1 MEIKIDKSFR
11 KDTRKISNK
20 NILQKVARVITETQ
34 KAREL
39 SEIKHLKKLKGSGKE
54 YRIKVGDYR
63 LGIIIEDET
72 VEFVRCLHRKDI
84 YKYFPKIRFFFL
96 VFPCCIAIPKAFG
109 MLNGLIADYSN
120 SQFMYSS
127 IQWLHC

>member
-84 YKYFPKIRFFFL
+84 YKYFP
-96 VFPCCIAIPKAFG
+96 
-109 MLNGLIADYSN
+109 
-120 SQFMYSS
+120 Q
-127 IQWLHC
+127 